1 MELDNVVSR
10 STIVGVYDVVCR
22 DKDGNEKWREHAH
35 NLLVDT
41 GLNLILDSGFSGTE
55 YLGLKGGG
63 TPAAADTMASHAS
76 WSEITDYSE
85 STRPTFSHAAAASQ
99 AITNSASKAQ
109 FSINATTSIYGI
121 FCTTNNTKG
130 GTTGTLI
137 SATNFA
143 SAKSADNGDTLEVTY
158 TVTMSNV

>member
-137 SATNFA
+137 GATNFA
-143 SAKSADNGDTLEVTY
+143 SAKSADNTDTLEVTY

>member
-1 MELDNVVSR
+1 MDKLTGKI
-10 STIVGVYDVVCR
+10 TIAGVYDVVCR
-22 DKDGNEKWREHAH
+22 DRNGVEKWRESTR

-41 GLNLILDSGFSGTE
+41 GLNLLLDSGFSGTE

-63 TPAAADTMASHAS
+63 SPAAADTMASHAS

-109 FSINATTSIYGI
+109 FSINATTSVYGI
-121 FCTTNNTKG
+121 FCVTNNTKG

-143 SAKSADNGDTLEVTY
+143 SAKSADNGDTLEATY
-158 TVTMSNV
+158 TVTAANA

>member
-1 MELDNVVSR
+1 
-10 STIVGVYDVVCR
+10 
-22 DKDGNEKWREHAH
+22 
-35 NLLVDT
+35 
-41 GLNLILDSGFSGTE
+41 
-55 YLGLKGGG
+55 
-63 TPAAADTMASHAS
+63 MASHAS

-109 FSINATTSIYGI
+109 FSINATTSVYGI
-121 FCTTNNTKG
+121 FCVTNNTKG

-158 TVTMSNV
+158 TVTAANA

>member
-1 MELDNVVSR
+1 MDKLTGKI
-10 STIVGVYDVVCR
+10 TIAGVYDVVCR
-22 DKDGNEKWREHAH
+22 DRNGVEKWRESTR
-35 NLLVDT
+35 NLLVNA
-41 GLNLILDSGFSGTE
+41 GLNLLLDSGFSGTE

-63 TPAAADTMASHAS
+63 TPDAADTMASHSS

-109 FSINATTSIYGI
+109 FSINATTSVYGI
-121 FCTTNNTKG
+121 FCVTNNTKG

-137 SATNFA
+137 SATKFA

-158 TVTMSNV
+158 TVTAANA

>member
-1 MELDNVVSR
+1 MDKLTGKI
-10 STIVGVYDVVCR
+10 TIAGVYDVVCR
-22 DKDGNEKWREHAH
+22 DRSGVEKWRESTR

-41 GLNLILDSGFSGTE
+41 GLNLLLDSGFSGTE

-63 TPAAADTMASHAS
+63 SPAAADTMASHAS

-109 FSINATTSIYGI
+109 FSINATTSVYGI
-121 FCTTNNTKG
+121 FCVTNNTKG

-158 TVTMSNV
+158 TVTAANA

>member
-1 MELDNVVSR
+1 MDKLTGKF
-10 STIVGVYDVVCR
+10 TIAGFYDVVCR
-22 DKDGNEKWREHAH
+22 DRNGVEKWRESTR
-35 NLLVDT
+35 NLLVNA
-41 GLNLILDSGFSGTE
+41 GLNLLLDSGFSGTE

-63 TPAAADTMASHAS
+63 TPAAADTMASHSS
-76 WSEITDYSE
+76 WSEITDYTE
-85 STRPTFSHAAAASQ
+85 GTRPTFSHAAAASQ

-158 TVTMSNV
+158 TVTAANA